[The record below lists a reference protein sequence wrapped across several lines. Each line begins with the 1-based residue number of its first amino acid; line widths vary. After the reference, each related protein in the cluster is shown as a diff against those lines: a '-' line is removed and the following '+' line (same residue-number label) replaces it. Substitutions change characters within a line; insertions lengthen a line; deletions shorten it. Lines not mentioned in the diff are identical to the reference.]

1 ARPMLFN
8 LRSSY
13 QLKNWTLSLQALN
26 LLNTKYSSKVSAN
39 AANVQSYGGITGI
52 ADSPFQFRAGLEY
65 NF

>member
-1 ARPMLFN
+1 MLFN

-26 LLNTKYSSKVSAN
+26 LLNTKYSSRVTAD
-39 AANVQSYGGITGI
+39 AANVQTYQGLAGISDG
-52 ADSPFQFRAGLEY
+52 PFQFRAGLEY